1 MIAYST
7 IPAAPATPAALACGY
22 IYVCMYI
29 AHRPLLVGWIQNGCP
44 SRPTISRALRP
55 ANNMV
60 GKEMTDCKR
69 SRRQMIFPRPYCRM
83 CVVRRYTSRGCYI
96 TVAHHPSPPVCRSA
110 TPSAV
115 RDALWR
121 GCWHIITQPQY
132 LSHNTTAAAILCTA
146 LL

>member
-7 IPAAPATPAALACGY
+7 IPAAPATPAAPACGY

-69 SRRQMIFPRPYCRM
+69 SRRQMIFPRPYCR
-83 CVVRRYTSRGCYI
+83 YTSRGCYI
-96 TVAHHPSPPVCRSA
+96 SVHYITVAHHPPVCRY
-110 TPSAV
+110 TYIAV